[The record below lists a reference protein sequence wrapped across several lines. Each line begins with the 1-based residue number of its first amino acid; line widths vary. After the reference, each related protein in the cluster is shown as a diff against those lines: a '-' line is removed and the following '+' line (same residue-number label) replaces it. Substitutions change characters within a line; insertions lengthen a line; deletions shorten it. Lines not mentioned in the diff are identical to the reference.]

1 MKKSIIFTLLIV
13 TSYSC
18 SKFNIDEFPQ
28 KWQLV
33 KITTDQ
39 VPNAPVWTGTDM
51 EYQEFYLLNSNGT
64 FLKSREK
71 DGSTTEAS
79 GSFVLKENEGEKYF
93 ELIFNFADDPL
104 IGSCNPGKEV
114 LLIKTEKTI
123 VGTWSYC
130 DGPILE
136 YQRVK

>member
-1 MKKSIIFTLLIV
+1 MKKSIIFTLLFV
-13 TSYSC
+13 AFYSC
-18 SKFNIDEFPQ
+18 SKFDLDEFPQ

-33 KITTDQ
+33 KITSDQ
-39 VPNAPVWTGTDM
+39 VPNSPVRTGKDM
-51 EYQEFYLLNSNGT
+51 EYQEFYLLNSDGT
-64 FLKSREK
+64 FIKSREK
-71 DGSTTEAS
+71 DGNTTEAS
-79 GSFVLKENEGEKYF
+79 GSFIVKENEGEKYF
-93 ELIFNFADDPL
+93 ELIFISANDPL

-136 YQRVK
+136 YQRIK